1 MDTAKALID
10 HFEMTVLPAEGGI
23 FKQTYKAAQ
32 TLPGGKPM
40 STAILYLL
48 TAEED
53 SFSAMHRLPT
63 DEVFHFYR
71 GGAVEMLLL
80 YPGGEVRTM
89 RLGADV
95 LNGEQV
101 QFVVPAG
108 VWQGCRLADD
118 AGADYAL
125 LGTTMAPGFM
135 PEDYEGGE
143 RDALTAAY
151 PSAAAMIA
159 RLTRADAPLH
169 MDE

>member
-1 MDTAKALID
+1 MDTIEALID
-10 HFEMTVLPAEGGI
+10 HFEMTVLPTEGGI
-23 FKQTYKAAQ
+23 FRQTYRAEQ

-48 TAEED
+48 TAEAD

-63 DEVFHFYR
+63 DEIFHFYR

-80 YPGGEVRTM
+80 YPDGAARTV

-125 LGTTMAPGFM
+125 LGTTMAPGFT

-151 PSAAAMIA
+151 PSVAEAIE
-159 RLTRADAPLH
+159 RLTRPGAPLH
-169 MDE
+169 MEG